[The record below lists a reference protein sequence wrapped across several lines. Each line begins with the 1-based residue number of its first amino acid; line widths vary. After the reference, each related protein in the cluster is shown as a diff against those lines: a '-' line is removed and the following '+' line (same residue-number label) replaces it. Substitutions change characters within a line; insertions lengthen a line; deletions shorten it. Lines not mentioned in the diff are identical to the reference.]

1 MDYKRALLN
10 IGFWIVF
17 SFAFEALSGMLFPDL
32 SLEMTIYLWFFG
44 LCAGTLIFNLGYYRF
59 RLRR

>member
-1 MDYKRALLN
+1 MDIWRIILN

-17 SFAFEALSGMLFPDL
+17 SFAFDAVSSVIFPDL
-32 SLEMTIYLWFFG
+32 SWGTQIYLWVFA
-44 LCAGTLIFNLGYYRF
+44 LIAGTLIFNLGWYWF